1 MGRALLTLNCD
12 AIRAKAAD
20 WCKRGPEGSRV
31 AFYGP
36 KRSLPQNNRLWL
48 MLDAVSKLEWF
59 GQKYSDAEWKDYF
72 MHAYRGEKWMPAEDG
87 GMVPIGRSTSQ
98 LAKDEF
104 GELMEL
110 IEAFCAR
117 QNITLPWTDSPTL
130 KAEAG

>member
-1 MGRALLTLNCD
+1 MGRAMVLLKSD
-12 AIRAKAAD
+12 DDKARAID
-20 WCKRGPEGSRV
+20 WCRRAPAGTRIEFRGPR
-31 AFYGP
+31 
-36 KRSLPQNNRLWL
+36 RSTPQNDRLWL
-48 MLDAVSKLEWF
+48 MLDTVSKLEWH
-59 GQKYSDAEWKDYF
+59 GQRYTPEEWKDYF

-117 QNITLPWTDSPTL
+117 QNIKLPWHDQ
-130 KAEAG
+130 AQAA